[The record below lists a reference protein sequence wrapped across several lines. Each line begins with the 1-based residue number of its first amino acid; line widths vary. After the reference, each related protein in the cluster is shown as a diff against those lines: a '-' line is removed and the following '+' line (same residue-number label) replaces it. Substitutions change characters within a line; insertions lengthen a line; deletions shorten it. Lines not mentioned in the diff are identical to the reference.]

1 MNKEIP
7 SAGPGLPRAKIES
20 RTGIFSVVWIVPI
33 VAALVAG
40 YLIFNRSREFGP
52 TISIEFRDVEGVKSG
67 QTPLQHRGVM
77 IGEVSGVELS
87 KDQQHA
93 ILKVK
98 LRRFA
103 SSIARAGS
111 TFWIVRPE
119 LGMGSI
125 TGLGTIIT
133 GPHLEVLPGDGQ
145 ASLKFV
151 GAEISPL
158 TLEPQGLKIILL
170 SGHAGSL
177 RAGAP
182 VYYRGIEVGTVQQSQ
197 LHSNAMCVEIS
208 LVVRQ
213 RYAKLV
219 RSGSKFWNVTGLDV
233 KFGIFRGAEINVES
247 LKSLVIGGIAFATPD
262 GPKEKPVEDG
272 TVFALLDEPKKD
284 WLDWS
289 PNIELSPPETEGS
302 TGPSPQSKRPD
313 IQIRGLNSP

>member
-1 MNKEIP
+1 MNKETH
-7 SAGPGLPRAKIES
+7 SAGSGLPKAKIES
-20 RTGIFSVVWIVPI
+20 RKRSFSVTWIVPI

-40 YLIFNRSREFGP
+40 YLIFNRSREFGS
-52 TISIEFRDVEGVKSG
+52 TISIEFRNVEGVKSG
-67 QTPLQHRGVM
+67 QTPLQYRGVV

-103 SSIARAGS
+103 SSLARTGS

-119 LGMGSI
+119 LGMGSV

-133 GPHLEVLPGDGQ
+133 GPHLEVLPGNGGV
-145 ASLKFV
+145 SSEFV

-158 TLEPQGLKIILL
+158 ALEPQGLKIILL
-170 SGHAGSL
+170 SSHAGSL

-182 VYYRGIEVGTVQQSQ
+182 LYYRGIEVGTVQESQ
-197 LHSNAMCVEIS
+197 LHSNAMCVEID
-208 LVVRQ
+208 LVVKQ
-213 RYAKLV
+213 RYAKLL

-262 GPKEKPVEDG
+262 DPKDKPVEDG
-272 TVFALLDEPKKD
+272 TVFPLLDEPKKE

-289 PNIELSPPETEGS
+289 PNIPLPPVEIQES
-302 TGPSPQSKRPD
+302 IGPSSGSKRPD